1 MIYNDQADFFKKNI
15 DEFVEKSL
23 LHAYMVL
30 QNEITEHLVKKEID
44 VNFVLSCKSE
54 YEQQKDYYSITNKRV
69 SIKNKNGN
77 TKKTQSSKI
86 MIDNLLLKFQMFMQY
101 TDFLLKYAHIH
112 DKPHSINISL
122 SLPEYIHLCN
132 KIAKKYNVNIEEAN
146 FRHSFTNI
154 DNPSTNYHVL
164 KNSIFKKVNDLIL
177 DLIINNGPHINID
190 LENINKDKVNFSTAE
205 LTAIHQIKHSYQID
219 FKKLNFISIE
229 SYKTHL
235 KSENAELIEHFET
248 GLIQALVKY
257 EKRQITS
264 ELNITK
270 NHLTVGKRRL

>member
-1 MIYNDQADFFKKNI
+1 LIYHDQPDFFKKNI

-44 VNFVLSCKSE
+44 VNFTLSCKSE
-54 YEQQKDYYSITNKRV
+54 YNQEKDYYSITNKRV

-77 TKKTQSSKI
+77 NKKTQSSKI

-112 DKPHSINISL
+112 DKPHSINISI
-122 SLPEYIHLCN
+122 SLPEYIDLCN
-132 KIAKKYNVNIEEAN
+132 KIAKKYNVNMEEAN
-146 FRHSFTNI
+146 FQHSFTNI
-154 DNPSTNYHVL
+154 DNPSTNYHIL

-177 DLIINNGPHINID
+177 GLIINHGPHINIH
-190 LENINKDKVNFSTAE
+190 LENINKDGQKYSTAQ

-219 FKKLNFISIE
+219 FKNLNFISIE

-235 KSENAELIEHFET
+235 KSGNVELIEHFEE
-248 GLIQALVKY
+248 GLIPALVEY

-264 ELNITK
+264 ELNITQ
-270 NHLTVGKRRL
+270 NHQIVDKKRL